1 MQTRNITFQSGLN
14 NQLLNQCRNTNTSN
28 IEKILLS
35 NSIKASFDSNKPVA
49 FSIQKILEIFKL
61 IKQKTG
67 SELFTLKTPQI
78 LTYLK
83 PQLSFDFTGYG
94 FCIPETQTVI
104 KNKPPFLTGS
114 IFYEKEESLESL
126 NEKLDENYKNNKRS
140 SSHYLAPFIH
150 EIMHAFYIDKIY
162 QQHGYEGNCPYTR
175 QKYPHN
181 NPDGLNIMQKLK
193 RQVFSADE
201 NKVIETFLGKYAA
214 TSINQYHEVFA
225 ETFTKLIC
233 DCLSDKN
240 SMPVTTPFE
249 ELKKYSPKFLKIF
262 QKIISF

>member
-126 NEKLDENYKNNKRS
+126 NEKLDENYKNNKR
-140 SSHYLAPFIH
+140 
-150 EIMHAFYIDKIY
+150 
-162 QQHGYEGNCPYTR
+162 
-175 QKYPHN
+175 
-181 NPDGLNIMQKLK
+181 
-193 RQVFSADE
+193 QVFSADE

-240 SMPVTTPFE
+240 SMPVKNPFE